1 MIKFIINQIYGRQS
15 NFDFKFQHASRFVC
29 QTGKGGAFMNYGVI
43 YLIWNMLNG
52 KKYVGQTKLTVKERF
67 NQHAKCKKSLIGKA
81 IHKYGRKNFRYGV
94 IEICDTLEQLNECE
108 KYWITALRCKSPVGY
123 NRTDGGFN
131 SGGHKQSA
139 KTRAKIGLANKGEKN
154 GFYGKHH
161 TKEHCEAM
169 SARQKGVPKPP
180 EQVAKSAAG
189 NRGKKRS
196 EEFKL
201 LMSKVHKGKPL
212 SHEHSLKIG
221 AANRKKSPFK
231 NLLTEM
237 DKRQLSYKEL
247 ARLLELS
254 TSTISNRM
262 HGLFNFTGKDI
273 AKLVEI
279 FGKPLEYL
287 IARVDD

>member
-1 MIKFIINQIYGRQS
+1 MVKFIINQIYGRQS

-139 KTRAKIGLANKGEKN
+139 KTRAKIGLANK
-154 GFYGKHH
+154 
-161 TKEHCEAM
+161 
-169 SARQKGVPKPP
+169 
-180 EQVAKSAAG
+180 
-189 NRGKKRS
+189 
-196 EEFKL
+196 
-201 LMSKVHKGKPL
+201 
-212 SHEHSLKIG
+212 
-221 AANRKKSPFK
+221 

>member
-1 MIKFIINQIYGRQS
+1 
-15 NFDFKFQHASRFVC
+15 
-29 QTGKGGAFMNYGVI
+29 MNYGVI

-139 KTRAKIGLANKGEKN
+139 KTRAKIGLANK
-154 GFYGKHH
+154 
-161 TKEHCEAM
+161 
-169 SARQKGVPKPP
+169 
-180 EQVAKSAAG
+180 
-189 NRGKKRS
+189 
-196 EEFKL
+196 
-201 LMSKVHKGKPL
+201 
-212 SHEHSLKIG
+212 
-221 AANRKKSPFK
+221 